1 MKEELARGVSSNV
14 CKAIEQVTVK
24 FVTWTETYL
33 ETCNAKKRANPL
45 KKFPRME
52 ANMKRAAGC
61 NKEEWSGD

>member
-52 ANMKRAAGC
+52 VNMKRAAGC
-61 NKEEWSGD
+61 NKEE